1 MKIVVRIE
9 LITDWGDINTIEVG
23 RIDRPSQTLD
33 PESVGLS
40 LADGKQL
47 LHNLQ
52 QAVIPA
58 QADEICTLRRICRRC
73 HRWTAL
79 KGLPTTQSRYR
90 VWYRQLP
97 QPAHCVV
104 RL

>member
-1 MKIVVRIE
+1 MKIVVRVE
-9 LITDWGDINTIEVG
+9 LITDWGDVNTIEVG

-47 LHNLQ
+47 LHNF
-52 QAVIPA
+52 ATGGDPSPGGR
-58 QADEICTLRRICRRC
+58 DLRLAA
-73 HRWTAL
+73 HLSTMSSVDGVE
-79 KGLPTTQSRYR
+79 GLPATQSRYR

-97 QPAHCVV
+97 QPTHRVV